1 MSCHELFCPQV
12 QWYPSHAPRFLSQT
26 QGYLQ
31 SPQGPLRR
39 AAIVLIGEAVR
50 VSQCPC
56 PQSSGNWASP
66 SLPGA
71 WGQHTHVHLC
81 PGFLVHHSSP
91 SHVNQDLLDSLF
103 RGEDPSHQG
112 VGTWGGCGCS
122 GWSGREQVGGGPGVP
137 GRLAV
142 PRPPTLP
149 ELPPPSPASPQT
161 WDSCRETP
169 SPLWLPLRKYPPSRW
184 RSWPGRRAMGGA
196 CACPSP
202 ACAARAPPG
211 LRLSTPTAPFSAGA
225 SLAAGAAPDPA
236 ESDLAPILCVG
247 PGTLHVRGTLAWLW
261 TPGRP
266 QGAPSGLWLSQ
277 VPRVCPATP
286 TFQARVV

>member
-71 WGQHTHVHLC
+71 RGQHTHVYLC

-112 VGTWGGCGCS
+112 VGTWRGCGCS

-137 GRLAV
+137 GHLAV

-149 ELPPPSPASPQT
+149 ELPPPPPRPHRPGTAAERPRARCGCRFASILPAGGAAGPGAGPWAGPAPAPPLPAPRAPRPASACLPRQ
-161 WDSCRETP
+161 
-169 SPLWLPLRKYPPSRW
+169 PLPAPEPRWPL
-184 RSWPGRRAMGGA
+184 
-196 CACPSP
+196 
-202 ACAARAPPG
+202 G
-211 LRLSTPTAPFSAGA
+211 LLRTRLSLT
-225 SLAAGAAPDPA
+225 
-236 ESDLAPILCVG
+236 
-247 PGTLHVRGTLAWLW
+247 
-261 TPGRP
+261 
-266 QGAPSGLWLSQ
+266 
-277 VPRVCPATP
+277 
-286 TFQARVV
+286 